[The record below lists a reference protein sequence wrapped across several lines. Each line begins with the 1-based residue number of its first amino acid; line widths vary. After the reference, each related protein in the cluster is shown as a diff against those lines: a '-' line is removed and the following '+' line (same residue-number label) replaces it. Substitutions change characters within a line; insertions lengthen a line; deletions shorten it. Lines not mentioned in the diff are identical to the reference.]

1 MSTKDKIKALSR
13 EGSIYK
19 LHTVSKLSLIIALG
33 LVFFLHD
40 PRKITIFAILILALC
55 FWSYTDFIRHPLK
68 ILFILL
74 VVAGSF
80 LYDWR
85 TSQPFEKIF
94 IGGARL
100 ALVMTLGFLA
110 ESMFS
115 DRELRILV
123 GRRLSPLLI
132 GSLVGIQRMGE
143 INKNILHAQKV
154 RGIHLCWSLRKLYM
168 WFSSW
173 GYAFFV
179 NIARLTETVHYQ
191 FILRGY
197 GQFKPSLLLRK
208 KWNLVDYLAI
218 IITFLVIIIAIIPW
232 SRISGIFNV
241 QGG

>member
-1 MSTKDKIKALSR
+1 MSTKDKTKALSR

-94 IGGARL
+94 I
-100 ALVMTLGFLA
+100 
-110 ESMFS
+110 
-115 DRELRILV
+115 D
-123 GRRLSPLLI
+123 
-132 GSLVGIQRMGE
+132 Q
-143 INKNILHAQKV
+143 
-154 RGIHLCWSLRKLYM
+154 
-168 WFSSW
+168 
-173 GYAFFV
+173 
-179 NIARLTETVHYQ
+179 
-191 FILRGY
+191 
-197 GQFKPSLLLRK
+197 
-208 KWNLVDYLAI
+208 
-218 IITFLVIIIAIIPW
+218 
-232 SRISGIFNV
+232 
-241 QGG
+241 